1 MAEVRY
7 AYANLGG
14 SCLHSG
20 GSWRPR
26 VPSLTIQQFATSV
39 PRNKIAIYLHPLL
52 PTLSF
57 DAKPLDMHVACTTKP
72 KPQKMQFRNHLN
84 PRTRHA
90 RIG

>member
-1 MAEVRY
+1 MPSRS
-7 AYANLGG
+7 GRP
-14 SCLHSG
+14 CLHSG
-20 GSWRPR
+20 GSWSPG
-26 VPSLTIQQFATSV
+26 VPSLTILPYATSATG
-39 PRNKIAIYLHPLL
+39 NKIAIYLHPLL